1 MFQYQQNYDMIVK
14 KKEIPIKLVKNSKTS
29 FLIHAT
35 YILVMEL
42 KKVAIERD
50 MDFVFQDTF
59 FYDPNKEEIVFSVN
73 GQIMGLSLMHG

>member
-1 MFQYQQNYDMIVK
+1 
-14 KKEIPIKLVKNSKTS
+14 
-29 FLIHAT
+29 
-35 YILVMEL
+35 
-42 KKVAIERD
+42 

>member
-1 MFQYQQNYDMIVK
+1 M
-14 KKEIPIKLVKNSKTS
+14 
-29 FLIHAT
+29 IHAT

-50 MDFVFQDTF
+50 IDFMFQDTF
-59 FYDPNKEEIVFSVN
+59 FYDSNKEEIVFSVN

>member
-1 MFQYQQNYDMIVK
+1 MLILDSKNNLKVYSLDESILQYQQNYGFIVK
-14 KKEIPIKLVKNSKTS
+14 KRELPIELIKNSKNS

-50 MDFVFQDTF
+50 IDFGFLDTF
-59 FYDPNKEEIVFSVN
+59 YFDYNKE
-73 GQIMGLSLMHG
+73 